1 MDELREKG
9 VHGSN
14 QQNKLFKDDAE
25 RITVNFIYLLKKLYY
40 NKAVF

>member
-25 RITVNFIYLLKKLYY
+25 RITVSFIY
-40 NKAVF
+40 